1 MAQGREI
8 NLEEAARIFGFSRRG
23 VEEWLTGGCPA
34 RKEGKQWRLNT
45 AEVVAWLRERE
56 KRLVLGEVG
65 NIDEAQAKRRKLA
78 AEAAMAEL
86 ELASRQ
92 GQVVAV
98 ADFEA
103 RMSAMIGAAR
113 AKLLPMGAKLGPMV
127 AVEDDPAICESLIDS
142 AVGEA
147 LSELSNGLP
156 DDTNRGGESGNGGA
170 EGSADL
176 GTPPGSD
183 SQRVG
188 GRRKTPI
195 ERKRG

>member
-8 NLEEAARIFGFSRRG
+8 NLEEAARVFGFSRRG
-23 VEEWLTGGCPA
+23 IEEWLTGGCPA

-92 GQVVAV
+92 GHVVAI
-98 ADFEA
+98 ADFETKIT
-103 RMSAMIGAAR
+103 AMIGAAR

-127 AVEDDPAICESLIDS
+127 AVEDDPATCEALIDS

-147 LSELSNGLP
+147 LSELSNGIP
-156 DDTNRGGESGNGGA
+156 DDATGASEPGSRRA

-176 GTPPGSD
+176 GATPGQD
-183 SQRVG
+183 GQRVG
-188 GRRKTPI
+188 GRRKTTVQ
-195 ERKRG
+195 RKRG